1 MKSEAR
7 WYHKLH
13 WWILVGML
21 LGTGIGAA
29 LNWADNSHAGAIVS
43 LDVLHER
50 STLVTAGRDGTVKLW
65 TLSQGS
71 LRWLRTLRG
80 HHGEIRALRSIG
92 PRHFAYIDSG
102 NTLYLRSNDGAEVL
116 RVSLGARKGVR
127 VVGRLVQRDWVL
139 FVGNADGTISR
150 WVGVRKLS
158 LEQTVRAHAAAITL
172 LEWPTPE
179 RLVSGSS
186 DHLLRVWGASLKLVA
201 AFDGH
206 RGTLRAATLSS
217 DGTTLFSGDSLGAI
231 RIWDLTRWR
240 SLDALVPQK
249 SAIVGLTIDARQQLI
264 SATSDGTLQIWRS
277 GFRQP
282 VKRIATGTKLSAGLM
297 PVGKLLV
304 AAGGKRL
311 DRLVLID
318 RTVKRADDT
327 VRIEPSSGW
336 LILFQTIGSL
346 FIRLLKMIIIPLVF
360 TSLVVGVASLG
371 DLKRLGRMGLKTLV
385 YYMVTTGL
393 SVLVGLVLVNLIK
406 PGVGVA
412 PLMPAGPGLE
422 PKGMLDIL
430 LEIVPTNLFQ
440 ALASGDILPIIFFSL
455 LLGTALTVIGER
467 GAVVQ
472 RFFEGAFEAVL
483 RIVDWIM
490 WLAPLGVMALLATT
504 VAEMGIDL
512 FATLFK
518 YVVTVLVG
526 LAFHGVITLG
536 VVLWTFGGID
546 PWRYAQQMARALMTA
561 FSTDSSS
568 ATLPVTMEC
577 VEQAG
582 ISNRVSSFV
591 LPLGATVNMDGTALY
606 EAVAAMFIAQV
617 YGIDLSFSQ
626 QVVIFLTATLAAIG
640 AAGVPSAGLVTMI
653 IVLRSVGLPLEGI
666 GILVGIDRLLDMC
679 RTTVNVWG
687 DAVGAR
693 IIARSEGELD
703 LASSEPTATRVEGE

>member
-1 MKSEAR
+1 
-7 WYHKLH
+7 
-13 WWILVGML
+13 
-21 LGTGIGAA
+21 
-29 LNWADNSHAGAIVS
+29 
-43 LDVLHER
+43 
-50 STLVTAGRDGTVKLW
+50 
-65 TLSQGS
+65 
-71 LRWLRTLRG
+71 
-80 HHGEIRALRSIG
+80 
-92 PRHFAYIDSG
+92 
-102 NTLYLRSNDGAEVL
+102 
-116 RVSLGARKGVR
+116 
-127 VVGRLVQRDWVL
+127 
-139 FVGNADGTISR
+139 
-150 WVGVRKLS
+150 
-158 LEQTVRAHAAAITL
+158 
-172 LEWPTPE
+172 
-179 RLVSGSS
+179 
-186 DHLLRVWGASLKLVA
+186 
-201 AFDGH
+201 
-206 RGTLRAATLSS
+206 
-217 DGTTLFSGDSLGAI
+217 
-231 RIWDLTRWR
+231 
-240 SLDALVPQK
+240 
-249 SAIVGLTIDARQQLI
+249 
-264 SATSDGTLQIWRS
+264 
-277 GFRQP
+277 
-282 VKRIATGTKLSAGLM
+282 
-297 PVGKLLV
+297 
-304 AAGGKRL
+304 
-311 DRLVLID
+311 
-318 RTVKRADDT
+318 
-327 VRIEPSSGW
+327 
-336 LILFQTIGSL
+336 
-346 FIRLLKMIIIPLVF
+346 
-360 TSLVVGVASLG
+360 
-371 DLKRLGRMGLKTLV
+371 
-385 YYMVTTGL
+385 
-393 SVLVGLVLVNLIK
+393 
-406 PGVGVA
+406 
-412 PLMPAGPGLE
+412 
-422 PKGMLDIL
+422 MLDIL